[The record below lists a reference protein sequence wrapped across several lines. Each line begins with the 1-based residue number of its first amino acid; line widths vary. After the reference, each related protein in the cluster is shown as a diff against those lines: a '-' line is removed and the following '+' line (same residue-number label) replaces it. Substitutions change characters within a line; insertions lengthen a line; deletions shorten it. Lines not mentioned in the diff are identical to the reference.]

1 MLLVGKKFDEEKVK
15 LYNLQRGICPLCGR
29 ELNEDIKS
37 NHLDHDHALAGS
49 NAGRVRALLCVY
61 CNALE
66 GQIKHKFDSSGLRS
80 KDVDIAVWLGQL
92 AQYYSKDYSEN
103 SLHPVYVNDMAKAF
117 NRLNKPEM
125 VDELNRVNCVFPEK
139 ATKEKLSSLYK
150 KALRKFLK
158 GDK

>member
-15 LYNLQRGICPLCGR
+15 LYNLQRGICPLCGH

-37 NHLDHDHALAGS
+37 NHLDHDHALTGN
-49 NAGRVRALLCVY
+49 NAGRVRGLLCVY

-80 KDVDIAVWLGQL
+80 KGVDIVDWLEQL
-92 AQYYSKDYSEN
+92 TQYYSNDYSEN

-125 VDELNRVNCVFPEK
+125 IDELNRVNCEFPEK